1 MLQVFR
7 RLHYKLTLSYTI
19 VTTIV
24 LVMVN
29 FFVSFLA
36 FEQLD
41 EQFVPEQDVPAILAP
56 ALAQLPFLLQTSS
69 ESALALWAT
78 GSFNNGTITFE
89 NDNTQFTISMPR
101 LTLLDA
107 QGEIVV
113 EETDSQFTADF
124 PSFAQSTDID
134 QYLTTDVARIDL
146 PELDTVIV
154 VIPVVESN
162 DVWGYV
168 VVELFGLENTL
179 VAWLPTFFSTLGES
193 LVLSLMIGTLFGYFM
208 SRGLVQRLRQ
218 LGHSS
223 EQWAQGY
230 FTVRAH
236 DSVGDEISQLS
247 YNLNQM
253 AQQLEILVEMRQQL
267 GALEERRHIAHEL
280 HDTVKQQLFSTNM
293 HLSSLKVALERSPT
307 QAGAIVDDLL
317 KLNRQAQH
325 ELVILIDALRPAALA
340 DIGLVQA
347 IDAYVTDWEKRTG
360 VMVEIA
366 VQHEQAL
373 SFVYEHALYR
383 IVQEALNN
391 VEKHANADSVILKIV
406 WSDSQVTITIQDNGQ
421 GFDVARQA
429 KTGYGLSSIQERL
442 AKLGGSVEIQ
452 SEYGRGTTVIVT
464 IPKETT

>member
-24 LVMVN
+24 LVVVN

-41 EQFVPEQDVPAILAP
+41 QQFVPEQDVPAILAP

-69 ESALALWAT
+69 ESTLTSWAT
-78 GSFNNGTITFE
+78 VIFNNGAITVE
-89 NDNTQFTISMPR
+89 NDTTQFVVSMPR

-107 QGEIVV
+107 QGEVVV
-113 EETDSQFTADF
+113 EETDSQLTADL
-124 PSFAQSTDID
+124 PSFAQSTDITR
-134 QYLTTDVARIDL
+134 YLTTDIVRIDL
-146 PELDTVIV
+146 PELDTVII
-154 VIPVVESN
+154 VIPVIESS
-162 DVWGYV
+162 DIWGYV

-193 LVLSLMIGTLFGYFM
+193 LVLSLLIGTLFGYFM

-218 LGHSS
+218 LGDSS
-223 EQWAQGY
+223 EQWAQGQ
-230 FTVRAH
+230 FAVRAH

-247 YNLNQM
+247 NNLNQM

-307 QAGAIVDDLL
+307 QANAIVDDLL

-340 DIGLVQA
+340 DVGLVQA
-347 IDAYVTDWEKRTG
+347 IEAYVNDWQKRTS
-360 VMVEIA
+360 VIVEMA

-383 IVQEALNN
+383 VVQEALNN

-429 KTGYGLSSIQERL
+429 KTGYGLSTMRERL

-452 SEYGRGTTVIVT
+452 SEHDRGTTVIAA
-464 IPKETT
+464 IPKEIT